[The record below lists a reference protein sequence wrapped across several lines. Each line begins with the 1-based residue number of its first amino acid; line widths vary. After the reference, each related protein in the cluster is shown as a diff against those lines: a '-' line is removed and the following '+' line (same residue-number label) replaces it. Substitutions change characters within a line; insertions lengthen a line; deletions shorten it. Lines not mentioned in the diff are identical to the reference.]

1 VTGSEYWPKVTI
13 KTLLNRTETAF
24 QLLTPAWDQ
33 FRVLETRD
41 EMEQRKAQR
50 FELKLPLELIRK
62 GSQALSEHG
71 ETRNLSSVGV
81 LFEAG
86 ATLRIGEAVE
96 YMITLPST
104 AARGDN
110 RVRLHCLGKVV
121 RFSTETGVAAT
132 LERYEFVR

>member
-1 VTGSEYWPKVTI
+1 M
-13 KTLLNRTETAF
+13 
-24 QLLTPAWDQ
+24 
-33 FRVLETRD
+33 TRD

-62 GSQALSEHG
+62 GSQPLSEHG

-81 LFEAG
+81 LFAAG
-86 ATLRIGEAVE
+86 STLRIGEAVE

-104 AARGDN
+104 PERET

-121 RFSTETGVAAT
+121 RFSNETGVAAT

>member
-1 VTGSEYWPKVTI
+1 
-13 KTLLNRTETAF
+13 
-24 QLLTPAWDQ
+24 
-33 FRVLETRD
+33 
-41 EMEQRKAQR
+41 MEQRKAQR

-81 LFEAG
+81 LFAAEAP
-86 ATLRIGEAVE
+86 LRIGEAVE
-96 YMITLPST
+96 YMITLPS
-104 AARGDN
+104 RPDHGDN

-121 RFSTETGVAAT
+121 RFSPETGIAAT